1 MSKELSYVPGDEKAA
16 SHSERGTDETE
27 YETTMLFIRSLME
40 HRETVFSVITEIMQ
54 TEKNQNLVNNLGS
67 IYKFLSEMD
76 SSWLSETLERSAL
89 KIREIPDTD
98 RNITG
103 MMGFL
108 KIIKDP
114 EINAGLK
121 VALNMLSALAPHGK
135 NEK

>member
-16 SHSERGTDETE
+16 SHSEKETGETE

-40 HRETVFSVITEIMQ
+40 HRETVFSVLTEIMQ

-76 SSWLSETLERSAL
+76 SSWLSETWERSAL